1 MIHMT
6 TRADDYGGS
15 YVVLGCEL
23 LNEFRNNGSANSVQ
37 QKIVN
42 PSNGFTWLSEYDY
55 RGLIKPDG
63 VYYISFGVYCDGCDN
78 YVAAPLFN
86 LECSYKYY
94 TETIHYDPFPNAVP
108 EIRNMYKRDETV
120 TRYTYVPIGIDK
132 SSPTNCEYDGI
143 NK

>member
-6 TRADDYGGS
+6 KRFYDGS
-15 YVVLGCEL
+15 YVVLGAEL

-63 VYYISFGVYCDGCDN
+63 VYYISFGAYCDGCDN

-86 LECSYKYY
+86 LECSYKY
-94 TETIHYDPFPNAVP
+94 TPAETVHYDPFPNAVP
-108 EIRNMYKRDETV
+108 EIRNTYKRDETV
-120 TRYTYVPIGIDK
+120 FRHIYVPMGVDE
-132 SSPTNCEYDGI
+132 SSPTNCKYDGI
-143 NK
+143 KR

>member
-6 TRADDYGGS
+6 ENAHHYGGS

-55 RGLIKPDG
+55 RGLIKPDE
-63 VYYISFGVYCDGCDN
+63 VYYISFGAYCDGCDN
-78 YVAAPLFN
+78 YVVAPLFS
-86 LECSYKYY
+86 LECSYKY
-94 TETIHYDPFPNAVP
+94 TAETIHYDPFPNAVP
-108 EIRNMYKRDETV
+108 EIRNTYKRDETV
-120 TRYTYVPIGIDK
+120 SRHIYVPIGVDK
-132 SSPTNCEYDGI
+132 SYPTNCAYDGI
-143 NK
+143 DK